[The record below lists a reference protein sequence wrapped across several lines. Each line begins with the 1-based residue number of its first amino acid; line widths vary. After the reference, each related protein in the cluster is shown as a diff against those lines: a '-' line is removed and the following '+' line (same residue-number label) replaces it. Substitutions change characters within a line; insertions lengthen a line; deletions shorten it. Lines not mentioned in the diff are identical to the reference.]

1 VNPNPVSAAVIFK
14 FGGTSVADPAVWRLI
29 AAQTSACLAAGGQ
42 PVVVLSALAGVTDRL
57 QQAAAGGADRDAVVG
72 ALESCHRALAD
83 AFEID
88 AERVLAD
95 EWRHLKTLFA
105 AAASDPAWQAEVLAC
120 GEWLSSRLGTAILR
134 RLGIA
139 AVWHDS
145 RTLLTTVET
154 ADPRRRYLNAECA
167 PQPAA
172 DARCAPW
179 LAAGAVPVTQGFIA
193 ATADGQTTVLG
204 RGGSDTSAAYLAVT
218 LGAARVEIWT
228 DVPGLFSAPPQDLP
242 GARQLRH
249 LGYREAQEIAA
260 NGAKVLHPRCLL
272 PLARAGIPLTVKST
286 RMPEMPGTE
295 ISHEARDYGAQVKAV
310 CSRRGILLISLETL
324 GMWQQVGF
332 LAEAFAIIARCG
344 FSIDLISTSESNVTL
359 TLDPAAHAADP
370 AVLEE
375 MRQALAA
382 ICNVRFVP
390 DCVSVSLVG
399 RGIRSILH
407 RLGPAL
413 EVFQER
419 RILLVSQAAN
429 DLNLSFVV
437 EREHAATLVH
447 QLHELLI
454 PRATRLPEE
463 SVFGP
468 AWRELH
474 GAAPA
479 PAGERAW
486 WRARRAELL
495 QLAARHPAAYVYHL
509 PTVRERARRLAGL
522 RSIDRVLYAL
532 KANTAPAVLAGL
544 RAAGLGFDC
553 VSRAEVEH
561 LHALFPDLAAGE
573 ILFTPNFAPRD
584 EYQAVLD
591 RGHPVTIDN
600 LEILE
605 NWPALWAGREIFLRF
620 DPGQGHGHHQKV
632 KTAGVHSKF
641 GIPLAAAAR
650 AKALCAQLGASVS
663 GLHIHIG
670 SGLML
675 ADNWR
680 RNLALLLDLAADFP
694 ALRVLDL
701 GGGLGV
707 PGLPGEDELDLAA
720 FDRVLGEVLAARQ
733 PAARRYEIWLEPGRY
748 LTAESGVLLVTVTQ
762 TKDKGQVVYVGVNAG
777 MNALLRP
784 ALYGA
789 YHEIVNLSRLDDP
802 VQHLVNVVG
811 PICET
816 GDVLG
821 YDRMLPPCREGD
833 VLLIAN
839 GGAYGAVMAS
849 HYNLRTPP
857 PELILDDDRESA

>member
-1 VNPNPVSAAVIFK
+1 MNDAVIYK
-14 FGGTSVADPAVWRLI
+14 FGGTSVADPAVWQLI
-29 AAQTSACLAAGGQ
+29 GAEMRSCLAGGGR

-57 QQAAAGGADRDAVVG
+57 QQAAAGGADGAAVRAALDAR
-72 ALESCHRALAD
+72 HRALAAAFDLD
-83 AFEID
+83 AGAI
-88 AERVLAD
+88 LAN
-95 EWRHLKTLFA
+95 EWRQLEGLLA
-105 AAASDPAWQAEVLAC
+105 APTAGDPAWQAAVLAS

-134 RLGIA
+134 RLGVP
-139 AVWHDS
+139 AVWHDC
-145 RTLLTTVET
+145 RTLLAAVDS
-154 ADPRRRYLNAECA
+154 ADPRRRYLNAECE
-167 PQPAA
+167 PQPVSGTTLST
-172 DARCAPW
+172 W
-179 LAAGAVPVTQGFIA
+179 LKAGEVPVTQGFIA
-193 ATADGQTTVLG
+193 ATADGQTVVLG
-204 RGGSDTSAAYLAVT
+204 RGGSDTSAAYLAVA

-228 DVPGLFSAPPQDLP
+228 DVPGLFSAAPQDVQ

-272 PLARAGIPLTVKST
+272 PLARAGISLIVKST
-286 RMPEMPGTE
+286 LMPDQPGTE
-295 ISHEARDYGAQVKAV
+295 ISSGARDYGAQVKAV

-332 LAEAFAIIARCG
+332 LAEAFAIIARFG

-370 AVLEE
+370 AVLDELRE
-375 MRQALAA
+375 ALGA
-382 ICNVRFVP
+382 ICQVRFVP

-437 EREHAATLVH
+437 EREHASTLVH

-468 AWRELH
+468 SWRELH

-495 QLAARHPAAYVYHL
+495 QLAVRHPAAYVYHL
-509 PTVRERARRLAGL
+509 PTVRERAGRLTGL
-522 RSIDRVLYAL
+522 RSIDRLLYAL
-532 KANTAPAVLAGL
+532 KANAAPEVLAAL
-544 RAAGLGFDC
+544 RAEGLGFDC
-553 VSRAEVEH
+553 VSLAEVEH
-561 LHALFPDLAAGE
+561 LHRLFPDLAAGE
-573 ILFTPNFAPRD
+573 VLFTPNFAPQE
-584 EYQAVLD
+584 EYRAVLA
-591 RGHPVTIDN
+591 RGHTVTIDN

-605 NWPALWAGREIFLRF
+605 NWPGLWGGREVFLRF

-641 GIPLAAAAR
+641 GIPLAATAR
-650 AKALCAQLGASVS
+650 ARALCERLGATVT
-663 GLHIHIG
+663 GLHVHIG

-680 RNLALLLDLAADFP
+680 RNLALLLELAADFP
-694 ALRVLDL
+694 TVRVLDL

-707 PGLPGEDELDLAA
+707 PGLPGEDELDLAE
-720 FDRVLGEVLAARQ
+720 FDRALAEVLAARGA
-733 PAARRYEIWLEPGRY
+733 AARRFAVWLEPGRY

-762 TKDKGQVVYVGVNAG
+762 TKDKGQVAYVGVNAG
-777 MNALLRP
+777 MNALIRP

-802 VQHLVNVVG
+802 AQRLVNVVG

-816 GDVLG
+816 GDILG

-849 HYNLRTPP
+849 HYNLRSPP
-857 PELILDDDRESA
+857 PELILDDDP